1 MEDLISVI
9 VPIYNIEPYVNRCVE
24 SVVKQTYSNLEIIL
38 VDDGSEDNSPSI
50 CDKWKEK
57 DSRIVVI
64 HKANGGLSDAR
75 NAGMKISHGKF
86 YSFVDGDDEMSPN
99 MLERL
104 YKALR
109 NTDSDVSMCRMEKIE
124 ACKSYVTRKY
134 KFDCKQKILSSKE
147 AIQLLLKDELDCSAC
162 LKLYSANVFGKIEF
176 PFGKTNEDFAV
187 MYKVF
192 ANASKIVYIPDILY
206 HYYFRENS
214 ITSTKFNRSQF
225 DKIDNC
231 LEMIAFVEKEMPDII
246 PEAKSYLY
254 RQSMY
259 LLKTICLLGIKHEY
273 PGRYMQLVNILR
285 KGSLNIIQYK
295 WLSVKERGMYL
306 FIAWMP
312 DLYVKWKEK

>member
-86 YSFVDGDDEMSPN
+86 YSFVDGDDEISPN
-99 MLERL
+99 MLVRL

-109 NTDSDVSMCRMEKIE
+109 NTESDVSMSRIEKIE

-134 KFDCKQKILSSKE
+134 KFDSKQKI
-147 AIQLLLKDELDCSAC
+147 
-162 LKLYSANVFGKIEF
+162 
-176 PFGKTNEDFAV
+176 
-187 MYKVF
+187 
-192 ANASKIVYIPDILY
+192 
-206 HYYFRENS
+206 
-214 ITSTKFNRSQF
+214 
-225 DKIDNC
+225 
-231 LEMIAFVEKEMPDII
+231 
-246 PEAKSYLY
+246 
-254 RQSMY
+254 
-259 LLKTICLLGIKHEY
+259 
-273 PGRYMQLVNILR
+273 
-285 KGSLNIIQYK
+285 
-295 WLSVKERGMYL
+295 
-306 FIAWMP
+306 
-312 DLYVKWKEK
+312 

>member
-86 YSFVDGDDEMSPN
+86 YSFVDGDDEISPN

-109 NTDSDVSMCRMEKIE
+109 NTD
-124 ACKSYVTRKY
+124 
-134 KFDCKQKILSSKE
+134 
-147 AIQLLLKDELDCSAC
+147 
-162 LKLYSANVFGKIEF
+162 
-176 PFGKTNEDFAV
+176 
-187 MYKVF
+187 
-192 ANASKIVYIPDILY
+192 
-206 HYYFRENS
+206 
-214 ITSTKFNRSQF
+214 
-225 DKIDNC
+225 
-231 LEMIAFVEKEMPDII
+231 
-246 PEAKSYLY
+246 
-254 RQSMY
+254 
-259 LLKTICLLGIKHEY
+259 
-273 PGRYMQLVNILR
+273 
-285 KGSLNIIQYK
+285 
-295 WLSVKERGMYL
+295 
-306 FIAWMP
+306 
-312 DLYVKWKEK
+312 